1 MEVPVAVGA
10 VRGCERRMND
20 GIWAVYYYILFM
32 CLMVMWKPNENAS
45 AYAYHNELAT
55 DIREDVGYH
64 RGSNV

>member
-10 VRGCERRMND
+10 RGGCECRMND
-20 GIWAVYYYILFM
+20 GVWSVYYYVLFM

-55 DIREDVGYH
+55 EAREDVGH
-64 RGSNV
+64 CRGSDV

>member
-1 MEVPVAVGA
+1 
-10 VRGCERRMND
+10 MND

-55 DIREDVGYH
+55 DIREDVGHH